1 MVLCAPF
8 GQESLRAHR
17 AFRQLGLRLARVGL
31 HVLRFDYFGC
41 GDSAGESDDGD
52 AAQWMADVATAA
64 DELKRSQRLEATSLV
79 GLRIGA
85 TLAALAASRRSDI
98 DSLVLWQPVL
108 EGKAYLQEE
117 WTAHA
122 DWLARRTEALGP
134 AKLDGERPQILG
146 FPLTEAMRASIGEL
160 NLLGLRKRPA
170 RRVLL
175 IERDPAAGARRLEGH
190 LANLDVEVH
199 YRCVAE
205 PAIWKRVGMDQPVV
219 PRETLDCIA
228 AWLDEAVR

>member
-1 MVLCAPF
+1 MVLCYPF

-41 GDSAGESDDGD
+41 GDSGGESDEGD
-52 AAQWMADVATAA
+52 AVQWMADVATAA
-64 DELKRSQRLEATSLV
+64 DELRKSQRLEAVSLV

-85 TLAALAASRRSDI
+85 TLSALAASRRSDI

-108 EGKAYLQEE
+108 EGNAYLQEE

-134 AKLDGERPQILG
+134 TNLDGERPQIGG
-146 FPLTEAMRASIGEL
+146 FPLTEAMRESIAAL
-160 NLLGLRKRPA
+160 NLLGLHERPA

-175 IERDPAAGARRLEGH
+175 IERDPTAGARRLEGH
-190 LANLDVEVH
+190 LATLGVEFH
-199 YRCVAE
+199 YRCIAE
-205 PAIWKRVGMDQPVV
+205 PGIWKRVGMDEPVV
-219 PRETLDCIA
+219 PRETLDCIVG
-228 AWLDEAVR
+228 WLNEAGR